1 MSYDMLLLNISRSAS
16 EKATHF
22 QECLGQHLIASYVKQ
37 FGYQAKVYS
46 GDVIGCKDIISHELL
61 KHHVKMVG
69 LYVGADNV
77 HLTSNIV
84 KWIKTHFSAVV
95 FVGGPE
101 SYSLNRNF
109 LVRTNCDYIVYGE
122 GEVPCLNLLRFVV
135 DGTGERSGIK
145 SIKYINEKGDFV
157 ENEMEGLV
165 MELDT
170 LPFPDKKNSL
180 NRRFRS
186 TKMVG
191 ILTGR
196 GCPYHCGF
204 CFEGAASKT
213 VRLRSIQNVTEEI
226 EQIRQKNADLK
237 IVNVYDD
244 TFTLSRSRV
253 MEFCDYMK
261 SSGLKWT
268 CEGHVSRICNDPE
281 LVQIMTDSGLYAM
294 QIGIESGSRKVLNA
308 YQKNITP
315 EEIIDVVR
323 VCKEAGLM
331 TLEGN
336 YIVGGALE
344 SEETIQESIAHAKKL
359 IEAGRC
365 MIDISTVFFAPYAN
379 TPITKNPAAYEMK
392 IENYQNSHTVASM
405 AEAVVSTKYLTTSEI
420 VLWKRKFDK
429 ELREVYVSEAAK
441 CGKDELLKRW
451 SAGERKLEINRRWRV
466 AFQEHPHMEEFI
478 KHLDSGEQEYS
489 AMKYPVRT
497 VQGLKHQNGRAESDG
512 IVLEGEE
519 KEYIMLADGKQTIAE
534 ICALKEKSEE
544 YVEKIYRSLNSRCLV
559 YYSEF

>member
-1 MSYDMLLLNISRSAS
+1 MSYDMLLLNISRSVPQ
-16 EKATHF
+16 KAAHF
-22 QECLGQHLIASYVKQ
+22 QECLGQHFIASYVRQ

-46 GDVIGCKDIISHELL
+46 GDVIGCKDIISHEIL
-61 KHHVKMVG
+61 KHQVKMVG
-69 LYVGADNV
+69 LYAGADNI
-77 HLTSNIV
+77 HLASNII
-84 KWIKTHFSAVV
+84 KWIKAHFSVTV

-101 SYSLNRNF
+101 SYSLGRDF

-122 GEVPCLNLLRFVV
+122 GEIPCLNLLRFAA
-135 DGTGERSGIK
+135 DGTGELSKIK
-145 SIKYINEKGDFV
+145 SIKYTNEKGDFV
-157 ENEMEGLV
+157 ENEMEDLI

-180 NRRFRS
+180 NKRFRS
-186 TKMVG
+186 TKMIG

-204 CFEGAASKT
+204 CFEGAASKI
-213 VRLRSIQNVTEEI
+213 VRLRSIQNVIEEI
-226 EQIRQKNADLK
+226 EQVRQENTDLK

-253 MEFCDYMK
+253 KEFCDYMK

-268 CEGHVSRICNDPE
+268 CEGHVSRIYNDPT
-281 LVQIMTDSGLYAM
+281 LVQMMVDAGLYAM
-294 QIGIESGSRKVLNA
+294 QIGIESGSQKVLDA

-323 VCKEAGLM
+323 ICKKAGLI

-365 MIDISTVFFAPYAN
+365 MVDISTVFFAPYAN

-392 IENYQNSHTVASM
+392 IENYQKDHTVATM
-405 AEAVVSTKYLTTSEI
+405 AEAVVSTKNLTASEI
-420 VLWKRKFDK
+420 VSWKRTFDQ
-429 ELREVYVSEAAK
+429 ELKDAYFSEAAK
-441 CGKDELLKRW
+441 CQKDELVQRW
-451 SAGERKLEINRRWRV
+451 SAKEKGLEINHKWRA
-466 AFQEHPHMEEFI
+466 AFREHLHMEEFI
-478 KHLDSGEQEYS
+478 KHLDRGEQEYS
-489 AMKYPVRT
+489 AMKHPVRT
-497 VQGLKHQNGRAESDG
+497 VQGLKHQDG
-512 IVLEGEE
+512 KIEFDGTILEGEE
-519 KEYIMLADGKQTIAE
+519 KEYIMLADGKQTAAE
-534 ICALKEKSEE
+534 ICALKKETEE
-544 YVEKIYRSLNSRCLV
+544 YVEEIYRRLNNRCFV
-559 YYSEF
+559 YFSEF